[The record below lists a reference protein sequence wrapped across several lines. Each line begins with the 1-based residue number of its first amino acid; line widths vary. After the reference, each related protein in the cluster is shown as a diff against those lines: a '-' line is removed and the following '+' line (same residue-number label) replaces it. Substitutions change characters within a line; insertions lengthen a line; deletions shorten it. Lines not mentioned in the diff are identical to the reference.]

1 IADVELEQTG
11 TATRALEY
19 TVDGENWTWDIQA
32 GSVVQVIRE
41 GGTLHFTAG
50 YSVGTE
56 PVTVTLTD
64 SEGQAVSRTF
74 AVTVTAKTVE
84 PTPPPNYPHAPIILW
99 NDDEPWDILPEPL
112 SGVVTK
118 EVDGEET
125 FTFTFLPGDPRADII
140 ETERSV
146 TVAGDQ

>member
-74 AVTVTAKTVE
+74 AVTVTAKTVA

-99 NDDEPWDILPEPL
+99 NDDEPWGILPGPL
-112 SGVVTK
+112 SGGGTK
-118 EVDGEET
+118 EGAGEEAGSGT
-125 FTFTFLPGDPRADII
+125 VLPGNR
-140 ETERSV
+140 RR
-146 TVAGDQ
+146 GR